1 MKKKLLTAV
10 VVLVLAMAVI
20 GVVIHKNGQ
29 DETSGIV
36 LISESEQVE
45 MSLDDLTT
53 TDFSGTLVNGKGETF
68 EHDFNGILLRDA
80 FEKNGFVVEETS
92 EITVTSA
99 DNYSATISGD
109 EILNNDKVYIATVC
123 DGEKVEGIDEGTD
136 GAELVVFGDKNSKR
150 CVRYLMK
157 VEVK

>member
-1 MKKKLLTAV
+1 MIKKILTVV

-29 DETSGIV
+29 DEKGGISF
-36 LISESEQVE
+36 ISESEQIE
-45 MSLDDLTT
+45 LSLDKLTI

-68 EHDFNGILLRDA
+68 EHDFSGILLRDA
-80 FEKNGFVVEETS
+80 LENNGFVVEETS
-92 EITVTSA
+92 EVTVTSA
-99 DNYSATISGD
+99 DNYSATITGD
-109 EILNNDKVYIATVC
+109 EILNDDKVYIATAC
-123 DGEKVEGIDEGTD
+123 DGEKVEGIDEGTN

-150 CVRYLMK
+150 CVRYLME